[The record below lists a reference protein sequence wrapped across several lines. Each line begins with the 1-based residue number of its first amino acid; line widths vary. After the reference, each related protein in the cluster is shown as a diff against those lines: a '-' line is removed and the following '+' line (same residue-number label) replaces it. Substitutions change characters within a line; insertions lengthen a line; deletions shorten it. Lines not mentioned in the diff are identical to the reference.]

1 MLESIFIENIAI
13 IEQCEIQFEKGFNLL
28 TGETGAGKSIIIDA
42 ISAILGQRTPREI
55 IRTGAAKAK
64 VEATFTG
71 GLQLAREL
79 LKDGKNVCHINGQP
93 RPLSDLKTLG
103 DGLIHIFNQ
112 HQCTDLLDIES
123 HLRILDQATGQEGAL
138 ALYQLDYK
146 ELMTLKSKIQSNI
159 KNEKELLRRI
169 DALQFE
175 ISEIKEASLTPG
187 EEETLLQKKKTLQN
201 HEKIQAVLQQA
212 ATALEG
218 SEEQVGL
225 LPAMQQSAKD
235 LSRLGGIDTELD
247 ALSAT
252 AHEAAELLGDFNY
265 SIKNYLDSVGFFPET
280 LEEIES
286 RLDLI
291 YRLKRKYGATVDEI
305 LESLQEA
312 KDELAALTAP
322 AEDTEALKEIY
333 YQKKEAVFIAATAI
347 SNARKEGAKTL
358 EAALKRELEA
368 LNMPKVDM
376 QILFTPLDNL
386 QETGIDAVQFLFSAN
401 EGEDL
406 KPLNKIA
413 SGGELSRIM
422 LAVKN
427 IVSDNIATLIFDEVD
442 TGISG
447 STSALVGK
455 KLKELAHGKQI
466 LCISHQAQMAAYCDA
481 HFFISKKVEDGRT
494 KTQVKK
500 LDLDARIEEMAR
512 MHTGD
517 NLTPLA
523 IEYAREQ
530 FEKAKQN
537 IL

>member
-1 MLESIFIENIAI
+1 MLERIFIENIAI

-55 IRTGAAKAK
+55 IRTGAAKAT

-71 GLQLAREL
+71 GLKLSREL
-79 LKDGKNVCHINGQP
+79 LKDGRNLCHINEQP
-93 RPLSDLKTLG
+93 RPLADLKTLG

-123 HLRILDQATGQEGAL
+123 HLRILDQATGQEGTL
-138 ALYQLDYK
+138 VLYQLDYK
-146 ELMTLKSKIQSNI
+146 ELMTLKNKIQSNI
-159 KNEKELLRRI
+159 KNEKERLRRI
-169 DALQFE
+169 DSLQVE
-175 ISEIKEASLTPG
+175 IAEIEEANLTNG
-187 EEETLLQKKKTLQN
+187 EEDSLLQKKKTLQN
-201 HEKIQAVLQQA
+201 HERIQSVLQQA
-212 ATALEG
+212 TTALDG
-218 SEEQVGL
+218 SDEQEGL
-225 LPAMQQSAKD
+225 LQNLQQTAKD
-235 LSRLGGIDTELD
+235 LSRLSGIDTELD
-247 ALSAT
+247 NLGST

-265 SIKNYLDSVGFFPET
+265 SIKNYLDNIAFSPET

-291 YRLKRKYGATVDEI
+291 YRLKRKYGANIEEI
-305 LESLQEA
+305 LETLQNA
-312 KDELAALTAP
+312 RDELDALTAP
-322 AEDTEALKEIY
+322 TEDIDALKELY
-333 YQKKEAVFIAATAI
+333 FQKKEALFTAATVI
-347 SNARKEGAKTL
+347 SDARKEGAKTL
-358 EAALKRELEA
+358 EVALKRELSA
-368 LNMPKVDM
+368 LNMPKVEM
-376 QILFTPLDNL
+376 QIIFTPLDNL

-401 EGEDL
+401 EGEEL

-427 IVSDNIATLIFDEVD
+427 IVSDSIATLIFDEVD

-455 KLKELAHGKQI
+455 KLKELAHDKQI
-466 LCISHQAQMAAYCDA
+466 LCISHQSQMAAYCDA
-481 HFFISKKVEDGRT
+481 HFFISKKVDAGRT
-494 KTQVKK
+494 KTTVKK
-500 LDLDARIEEMAR
+500 LDLDDRIKEMAR
-512 MHTGD
+512 MHEGD
-517 NLTPLA
+517 NPSPLA
-523 IEYAREQ
+523 IDYAREQ